1 MQDIP
6 DSLYSERAGPVRVV
20 RYHSRAGADAVGK
33 YLDDLLAREA
43 GALAGALQ
51 AIEHFGSSDSGIV
64 TRQIQGRLWE
74 LKVNAHR
81 VFFVAVSGGTMVL
94 LHAYRKGSQR
104 APRREVET
112 ALARMKDILEHE
124 R

>member
-1 MQDIP
+1 
-6 DSLYSERAGPVRVV
+6 
-20 RYHSRAGADAVGK
+20 VGK